1 MIGCKVLVFPL
12 QSVLKLEST
21 YFLVAHGSRDP
32 RPQVALEKLAE
43 LLGDAQAVSSRPRP
57 VRLPVVATGTLE
69 LAPISLA
76 EQIEQFGKRAR
87 AIGLHQIQLLPLFL
101 LPGVHVTEDIP
112 TEVAIA
118 QQALGSDVKIEL
130 RPHLG
135 SHPGMSQLLSSQLSR
150 VKTDAWILLSH
161 GSTRPGSHE
170 AIEEMAAQLGAV
182 PAYWSVPPSLR
193 SRVEELVNN
202 GCRQIGIVPYFLFA
216 GGITDAIAREVA
228 EFSQH
233 YSSVNFYLA
242 DPLGPTAELASLI
255 LDLTR
260 SH

>member
-1 MIGCKVLVFPL
+1 M
-12 QSVLKLEST
+12 
-21 YFLVAHGSRDP
+21 AHGSRDP
-32 RPQVALEKLAE
+32 RPQVALEKLGGLFGE
-43 LLGDAQAVSSRPRP
+43 VQAVSSRPRP
-57 VRLPVVATGTLE
+57 DRAPLVGTGTLE

-76 EQIEQFGKRAR
+76 EQVEQFGKRTR
-87 AIGLHQIQLLPLFL
+87 AIGLHRMQLLPLFL

-118 QQALGSDVKIEL
+118 REALGEDVKIEL

-135 SHPGMSQLLSSQLSR
+135 AHPGVGDLLSSEMGR

-161 GSTRPGSHE
+161 GSRRPGSHQ

-182 PAYWSVPPSLR
+182 AAYWSVSPSWR
-193 SRVEELVNN
+193 SRVEELVNI
-202 GCRQIGIVPYFLFA
+202 GCQQIGIVPYFLFA

-228 EFSQH
+228 DLSQH
-233 YSSVNFYLA
+233 YTPVNFHLTS
-242 DPLGPTAELASLI
+242 PLGPTAELASLI

-260 SH
+260 TH